1 MTRAVTIILAVMF
14 LLAPAFAH
22 DHGYEDAALLALKN
36 GDNVNCC
43 DGSDA
48 LSVLDPDWEIAGDC
62 YRVRQSPRHQWINL
76 RCPNDIVKEKN
87 TFGVAKVW
95 PTVDG
100 SGTWTT
106 VRCFLPGSGI

>member
-1 MTRAVTIILAVMF
+1 MIRLFVVSV
-14 LLAPAFAH
+14 LLIVLSSAFAH
-22 DHGYEDAALLALKN
+22 DHGQEDAALLALKN

-48 LSVLDPDWEIAGDC
+48 LSILEPDWEITKDC
-62 YRVRQSPRHQWINL
+62 YRVRQSPQHKWIYI
-76 RCPNDIVKEKN
+76 RCPNEIVTEKN
-87 TFGVAKVW
+87 KWGVAKVW
-95 PTVDG
+95 PTIDA